1 MRSHLFAIAAAT
13 ALFTVPAAAQGP
25 NEGAA
30 AGAAAGAVG
39 GAIVGGP
46 VGAVVGGAVGAIA
59 GGGLSQQERVYVD
72 RYVVEHPRQS
82 VRVQGDLAVGA
93 VLPPALE
100 FYEIEGQPY
109 RYAYVNGRPVVVD
122 SGRRIIY
129 MR

>member
-1 MRSHLFAIAAAT
+1 MRVQILTIATAT
-13 ALFTVPAAAQGP
+13 ALFALPAFAQSA

-72 RYVVEHPRQS
+72 QYVVAHPRPS
-82 VRVQGDLAVGA
+82 VRIQGDLAVGA
-93 VLPPALE
+93 VLPPSVE

-122 SGRRIIY
+122 SGRRVLYI
-129 MR
+129 R